1 MKKSN
6 AVILALLAACS
17 AFLLWLWYFLG
28 FNRVDDPVDLVLSV
42 VWWAAIVVA
51 IVAIVKAE
59 QARRRRVRTVYVG
72 EGATFNSEKGLAVLK
87 GEDSMKD
94 VLAAILEDL
103 KYDFTRED
111 FPEKDEFQPKYF
123 VRTKE
128 FAVEEPNDD
137 SAAPEGVAGAVS
149 ESAGATPNEAAPAQ
163 IRTQVQARSQQKTW
177 KGEVFI
183 VASKEEKPFDTP
195 EELASILASLEAA
208 A

>member
-6 AVILALLAACS
+6 VIIFALLALCS

-28 FNRVDDPVDLVLSV
+28 FNRVDNPLDLVLSV
-42 VWWAAIVVA
+42 IWWVAIVVA
-51 IVAIVKAE
+51 IVVIVKAE
-59 QARRRRVRTVYVG
+59 QVRRRRIRTVYVG
-72 EGATFNSEKGLAVLK
+72 EGATFNSEKGLVPLE
-87 GEDSMKD
+87 GESPMKD
-94 VLAAILEDL
+94 VLASILEDL

-128 FAVEEPNDD
+128 FAVEERAEEP
-137 SAAPEGVAGAVS
+137 V
-149 ESAGATPNEAAPAQ
+149 EAADAESVPSDGAE
-163 IRTQVQARSQQKTW
+163 AGLSQPEQKKW

-183 VASKEEKPFDTP
+183 VESKEEKPFDTP